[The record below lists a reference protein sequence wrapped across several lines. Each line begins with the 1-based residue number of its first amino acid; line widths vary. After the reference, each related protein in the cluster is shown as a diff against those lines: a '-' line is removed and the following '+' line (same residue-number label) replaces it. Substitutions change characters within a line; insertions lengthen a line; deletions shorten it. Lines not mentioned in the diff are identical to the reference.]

1 MITNKEL
8 QTTLINILIAVL
20 PIISAFIIRI
30 LNLKAN
36 QIKQSTKNDKIGK
49 YIDLA
54 KEIVVK
60 SVIAVNQ
67 TYVEN
72 LKQNNQFT
80 QEKAKEAFDLAKN
93 RIVSILTQ
101 DTKNAIILLYGDL
114 NSFLD
119 SQIEMTVSNIKK
131 FK

>member
-1 MITNKEL
+1 MSKEL
-8 QTTLINILIAVL
+8 RTTLIQVLIAVL

-36 QIKQSTKNDKIGK
+36 QIKQSTKNDKIDK

-80 QEKAKEAFDLAKN
+80 QEEAKEAFQLAKN
-93 RIVSILTQ
+93 RILSILTE
-101 DTKNAIILLYGDL
+101 DTKKVIIAIYGDL
-114 NSFLD
+114 NAFLD
-119 SQIEMTVSNIKK
+119 SQIEMTVSNIKELK
-131 FK
+131 